1 MKQFCVKLVYPI
13 RLSIIM
19 RTDIY
24 LILAP
29 TLGVCQYVYKTLK
42 TLQGGLFD
50 LLGLSQ
56 LLDSSGHSRKPSL
69 VSVEECPGG
78 RGRTLDDHLPFQY
91 PA

>member
-1 MKQFCVKLVYPI
+1 MKQFCVKLVCPI

-56 LLDSSGHSRKPSL
+56 LPWFPLRNAPAEGAGH
-69 VSVEECPGG
+69 
-78 RGRTLDDHLPFQY
+78 
-91 PA
+91 